1 MLKFSLLSLHLLSS
15 DSADLIGSHSFFY
28 VINCEFQMIFNKN
41 NYQLWDLLGLKRLII
56 QSMVTS

>member
-15 DSADLIGSHSFFY
+15 DSADLIGSHSFFFL
-28 VINCEFQMIFNKN
+28 CEFQVIFNKN

>member
-56 QSMVTS
+56 

>member
-15 DSADLIGSHSFFY
+15 DSADLIGSHSFFL
-28 VINCEFQMIFNKN
+28 CEFQVIFNKN

>member
-15 DSADLIGSHSFFY
+15 DSADLIGSHRFFL
-28 VINCEFQMIFNKN
+28 CEFQVIFNKN